1 MKQLIITI
9 ISALPTLACLISVC
23 ATDIK
28 SRVVPR
34 LWVVIALIFQSFA
47 NLIYS
52 IILFENISVLIFGW
66 LSCVIIFAIYW
77 IMRKISAKNAIG
89 FGDITSAAMI
99 AQALVLFGFDCLIYW
114 FALVGVVGSLW
125 LLVWKIYC
133 KIRIPTNA
141 SIPFVPVE
149 AISAIIAALL
159 SITTHSILG
168 G

>member
-34 LWVVIALIFQSFA
+34 LWVVVALIFQSFA

-99 AQALVLFGFDCLIYW
+99 AQALVLFGFDSLIYW
-114 FALVGVVGSLW
+114 FALVGVVGLLW
-125 LLVWKIYC
+125 LLAWKIYC
-133 KIRIPTNA
+133 KIRMPTNA